1 MKPIFALAILTA
13 VACSTEPPIAPTRSS
28 IAASAANAGR
38 TPTLSPISL
47 VVTVDDADA
56 SGNAYGIQSDG
67 QGTYT
72 DGVQNVQ
79 AVIDQYGSFAFNTF
93 NTTPSRKNPA
103 ATRWVHYDFNHP
115 VDPSNTYRPTPSDA
129 NNYHFSTGPSTFSPW
144 VALQNLGV
152 GGNPSS
158 QCGYM
163 GNGISN
169 STTAWRVSYHKGQEN
184 IADSPTAFAVFT
196 RVSVSPA
203 VWTVE
208 AVGSCTGNSN
218 VASLRNASTDELYGY
233 YYIPFHFTLTAK

>member
-129 NNYHFSTGPSTFSPW
+129 NNYHFSTGASTFSPW

-152 GGNPSS
+152 GDNPSS

-233 YYIPFHFTLTAK
+233 YYIPFHFTLTAR